1 MKINFS
7 YLSLY
12 ISVLFFATILVS
24 CDGPQ
29 TVVDPNAKGSITIEF
44 DNVVGARDLALNTG
58 TYQNASGESFT
69 VSKLNYFISNI
80 KLLRVDGSS
89 YTVPQDSSYFLVR
102 EADAASQEVKLN
114 NVPTGEYSGI
124 QFVVGVDSLRSAM
137 EKSKRKGVL
146 DENTGPTNEEAMYW
160 DWNPG
165 YIFLK
170 LEGTS
175 PAAMAP
181 TGKFYY
187 HIGGFGGLTAKTLNN
202 LRTAKVDFG
211 GKRAIVTDKLTPEV
225 HLMAD
230 ILKVFDG
237 STKVSIAKNGMVMFT
252 DYSKF
257 IADNYVNMFNLDHI
271 HAD

>member
-7 YLSLY
+7 Y
-12 ISVLFFATILVS
+12 ISLFFSGLALSTFLVS

-29 TVVDPNAKGSITIEF
+29 PVVDPASKGSITIEF
-44 DNVVGARDLALNTG
+44 DNVVGDRDLVLNSG
-58 TYQNASGESFT
+58 TYQNASGENFSVT
-69 VSKLNYFISNI
+69 KLNYFVSNI
-80 KLLRVDGSS
+80 KLLKADGSS
-89 YTVPQDSSYFLVR
+89 YTVPQDSSYFLIR
-102 EADAASQEVKLN
+102 EANKASQEVKLN
-114 NVPTGEYSGI
+114 NVPSGEYSGI
-124 QFVVGVDSLRSAM
+124 QFVIGVDSLRSAM
-137 EKSKRKGVL
+137 DKSKRTGIL
-146 DENTGPTNEEAMYW
+146 DQLTGPTNEESMYW

-165 YIFLK
+165 YIFLMM
-170 LEGTS
+170 EGTS
-175 PAAMAP
+175 PVAMAS

-187 HIGGFGGLTAKTLNN
+187 HIGGFGGLTSKTLNN
-202 LRTAKVDFG
+202 IRTAKVDFG
-211 GKRAIVTDKLTPEV
+211 GKKAIVTDKLSPEV